1 MPAATYVRR
10 TSRMHENVN
19 EIPASVVCLY
29 TADSQ
34 TASRL
39 LWGDRG
45 AQKFL
50 EIRQRHL
57 GELHSALKF
66 TKGIWL
72 YMSCMA
78 IGQLV

>member
-10 TSRMHENVN
+10 TSRTHENVN
-19 EIPASVVCLY
+19 EIPVFVVCLC

-34 TASRL
+34 TAGRL
-39 LWGDRG
+39 LWGSRG

-57 GELHSALKF
+57 GELYSALKF
-66 TKGIWL
+66 MKGMWL
-72 YMSCMA
+72 YMSCKA
-78 IGQLV
+78 IG